1 VRITLRLSK
10 RLGFLSNGGYQ
21 RLSGTA
27 DEVGRML
34 GGWLKYENA
43 PDLPSSNPCSCISS
57 T

>member
-1 VRITLRLSK
+1 MRITLRLSK